1 MIHSQT
7 LKELTEDELALMWSV
22 MDHLF
27 VSRLGYNFKY
37 KWLQMVR
44 PDVLDG
50 IIRKS
55 NLKEEY
61 HSVRD
66 SLIGKLKEGMF

>member
-27 VSRLGYNFKY
+27 VSRLGYSVKY

-66 SLIGKLKEGMF
+66 SLIGKLKGGWF